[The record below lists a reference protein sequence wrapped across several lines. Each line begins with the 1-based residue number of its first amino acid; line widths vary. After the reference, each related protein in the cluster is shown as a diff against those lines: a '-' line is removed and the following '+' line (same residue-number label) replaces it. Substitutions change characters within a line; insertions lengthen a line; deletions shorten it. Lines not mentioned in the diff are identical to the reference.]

1 MVFLTATLPPY
12 AEPEFIN
19 IMRISTNDVHM
30 FRVPTRRPN
39 IAYSVVEYAEDEFG
53 RGDIAAVCRLV
64 EQKLEEYAA
73 PAKVIIYSSSIVTT
87 QEVSSA
93 LDCHAYYRDVGNAA
107 VKDEIRKAWESAD
120 RRVVVATNAF
130 GLGIDR
136 PDVRVVVYIGPI
148 YQMRG
153 YSQESGRA
161 GRDGK
166 RSEAIILMP
175 VGRQEALQKAHEQA

>member
-1 MVFLTATLPPY
+1 MVYLTIILPPH

-19 IMRISTNDVHM
+19 IIRIKADNIHIFRSPTN
-30 FRVPTRRPN
+30 RPN
-39 IAYSVVEYAEDEFG
+39 ITYSVIEYEEDEFG
-53 RGDIAAVCRLV
+53 RGDITAVCRLV

-73 PAKVIIYSSSIVTT
+73 PVKIIIYSSSIITT

-93 LDCHAYYRDVGNAA
+93 LDCHVYYRDVGDTA
-107 VKDEIRKAWESAD
+107 VKDDIRKAWESAD
-120 RRVVVATNAF
+120 GRVIIATNTF

-136 PDVRVVVYIGPI
+136 PDVRIVVHIGPV
-148 YQMRG
+148 YQMRN

-166 RSEAIILMP
+166 RNEAIILIP